1 MQNAKMMNEAALH
14 DGEMTI
20 PSVSISRR
28 AALGFA
34 FALLAPACVA
44 AADAAEPLPVTQIA
58 PGVFVHHGVHEL
70 IGEANAGA
78 IANVGFIV
86 GDTSVAVIDSGG
98 SPTEGARLLAA
109 VRQVTP
115 LPVAYVINTHMHPD
129 HVLGNPAFQGEAGV
143 TFVGHKH
150 LPAALAARAAQYVE
164 ANARLLG
171 PVLGAGLKIVP
182 PTMTVEATQ
191 TLDLGNRT
199 LTLTAWPTAHTDND
213 LTVFDDRTGTLFT
226 GDLLFVEHLPVVD
239 GRLLGWLSVMDGLAA
254 IKAARAV
261 PGHGP
266 VATDW
271 PAAMDGQRRY
281 LETLANDLRAIIKRG
296 GDLNEAVKTAAQ
308 SERDRWLL
316 FDDFNARNATAGFA
330 ELEWE

>member
-1 MQNAKMMNEAALH
+1 M
-14 DGEMTI
+14 
-20 PSVSISRR
+20 
-28 AALGFA
+28 
-34 FALLAPACVA
+34 
-44 AADAAEPLPVTQIA
+44 
-58 PGVFVHHGVHEL
+58 
-70 IGEANAGA
+70 
-78 IANVGFIV
+78 
-86 GDTSVAVIDSGG
+86 IDSGG

-115 LPVAYVINTHMHPD
+115 LPVAYVINTHMHPIMCWAIR
-129 HVLGNPAFQGEAGV
+129 PSRARPGV

-150 LPAALAARAAQYVE
+150 LPAALGARAAQYVE

-182 PTMTVEATQ
+182 PTMTVEGTQ

-308 SERDRWLL
+308 SERGRWLL
-316 FDDFNARNATAGFA
+316 FDDFNARNATAGIRRTGVGVA
-330 ELEWE
+330 GRPN